1 MSLPKTQEC
10 LSRPRRAATKTPA
23 AEKKGE
29 RRCRVS
35 KQWGTPKEKRS
46 EAESVGSAQTFR
58 KGQA

>member
-1 MSLPKTQEC
+1 MSG
-10 LSRPRRAATKTPA
+10 PRRAATKIPA

-35 KQWGTPKEKRS
+35 KQWGTPKEKQS
-46 EAESVGSAQTFR
+46 EAESVSSAQTFR